1 MEFLMS
7 IIAGVLASVIGALV
21 SAYLIQRSKREEEGS
36 AKLIVKSAELESN
49 RERTRVEVMNVGS
62 ADAEEVKVEIVG
74 EGTEFTADDR
84 DLPFG
89 AQDEPMPTKKMC
101 DLGTIV
107 AKMGLSCMTISGV
120 DKTIKIRISWNDKNG
135 RHAEDRTLT
144 LSNQYKDR

>member
-1 MEFLMS
+1 MMS
-7 IIAGVLASVIGALV
+7 VIAGVVASVIGAMV
-21 SAYLIQRSKREEEGS
+21 SAYLTQRAKREEEGS

-89 AQDEPMPTKKMC
+89 AQDEPMPTIKVR

-107 AKMGLSCMTISGV
+107 AKMGQSCMSIRGV
-120 DKTIKIRISWNDKNG
+120 DKTIKIRISWSDKNG
-135 RHAEDRTLT
+135 RHTEDRTLT
-144 LSNQYKDR
+144 LSNTI